1 MDGIT
6 EALEEADP
14 YKKIGE
20 LIRNSNCTYYMSDT
34 ASFEVLVQQECDFEI
49 AFKDVIRMD
58 FRIVWV
64 QHAPEEIKTKMDVG
78 ILKALETK
86 PEYARTAET
95 LKSIRPTK
103 HASL

>member
-20 LIRNSNCTYYMSDT
+20 LIKNSNCIYYMSDT
-34 ASFEVLVQQECDFEI
+34 ASLEVLVQQECDFEI

-58 FRIVWV
+58 FGIVWA

-86 PEYARTAET
+86 SEYA
-95 LKSIRPTK
+95 
-103 HASL
+103 